1 MFDFLFDTDFLPMS
15 ESQVDDIDNDDVM
28 TEEEDA
34 MMEAYES
41 IKCPEDDLNE
51 AMSRIMMETV
61 ENYHIIIET
70 AMMDDFNEFMST
82 NEGVVYEESRVK
94 NVLGAIRKFIENAW
108 QKVKGVF
115 EKFLNAIDTSV
126 RSDAAFLKKN
136 EDKIMKFSG
145 SLEMKGYTYEG
156 LKKDSDPYSSIQKAF
171 NSVMGPEV
179 TSKIIKS
186 NTVDKDNVKKSVDA
200 LPGKLREAVLGS
212 NCDSSEFSK
221 RYRNY
226 LLGSAEAVTIKPTPS
241 DVVKEVKS
249 AAVTKQK
256 AKKSYNAVKR
266 AFKDLIKSTNDTE
279 KVITASM
286 GKKEAKEADISVA
299 ITAYNRACRTTI
311 TFLQDVMK
319 KHMAALSAYRRQC
332 RAAASRMAGDVKS
345 EEKKNKKDSANE
357 SAFDLLSFI

>member
-41 IKCPEDDLNE
+41 IECPEDDLNE

-70 AMMDDFNEFMST
+70 AMMDDFNEFISA
-82 NEGVVYEESRVK
+82 NEEVVYEESRVK
-94 NVLGAIRKFIENAW
+94 NVIGAIKKFIENAW

-136 EDKIMKFSG
+136 EERILKFSG
-145 SLEMKGYTYEG
+145 SLEMKGYTYDG
-156 LKKDSDPYSSIQKAF
+156 LKKNSDPYKAIQDAF
-171 NSVMGPEV
+171 ESTMGSKV
-179 TSKIIKS
+179 TSKLIK
-186 NTVDKDNVKKSVDA
+186 NDTVNKDSVKKSVDA
-200 LPGKLREAVLGS
+200 LPGKLRKAVLGS
-212 NCDSSEFSK
+212 DVDSSDFSK
-221 RYRNY
+221 KYKDY
-226 LLGSAEAVTIKPTPS
+226 LLGSAEPVTIKPTPS
-241 DVVKEVKS
+241 DIVAEVKS
-249 AAVTKQK
+249 AATTKNE
-256 AKKSYNAVKR
+256 AKKSYNEVKR
-266 AFKDLIKSTNDTE
+266 TFKNLIKSTNDTE
-279 KVITASM
+279 KVITSYM

-299 ITAYNRACRTTI
+299 ITAYNKACRTTI
-311 TFLQDVMK
+311 TFLQGVMK
-319 KHMAALSAYRRQC
+319 THMAALSAYRRQC
-332 RAAASRMAGDVKS
+332 RAAASRMAGDVKA
-345 EEKKNKKDSANE
+345 EDKKSKKDSVGE